1 MPYIQNTDADR
12 AAMLESIGVRD
23 LEELFEQI
31 PQELRLARPLDLPSG
46 LSELELKN
54 LLAERASW
62 NSTGEHGCFLG
73 GGVYRHF
80 TPSVVDALQG
90 RQEFVT
96 AYTPY
101 QPEASQGTL
110 TAFFEFQTMIAE
122 LTGMEVA
129 NASMYD
135 GASAAVEAVFLA
147 AAVRRGRRRVVVSA
161 ALHPHTLRTLR
172 TCLAWTKLELV
183 VAPIDENGRT
193 DLDGLLDKETCAVLI
208 QNPNF
213 LGVIEDLEAVA
224 ADAARADALP
234 MASVYPTSLGL
245 LRAPG
250 EVGFAVVVGDGQ
262 GLGLPPALGGPSFGI
277 FAVRQEF
284 VRKMP
289 GRIVGETVDREGRRG
304 FVLTFQTREQHIR
317 REKATSNI
325 CTNNA
330 LAALRGAIY
339 LAAAGPQGL
348 AEVARHCHAKA
359 SYAAQAISALPNFSL
374 PHGTDSFFN
383 EFLVRCPIPAAQVNR
398 ALDGVGL
405 IGGLEVARV
414 VPAPDEL
421 GLDDHHL
428 LLAFTETTTRSSI
441 DRLLALLAGLASS
454 PTAQPP
460 ARRAPDKAGDP
471 HQADTPGTT
480 TPQEA

>member
-12 AAMLESIGVRD
+12 SAMLAAIGVRTLD
-23 LEELFEQI
+23 DLFEQI
-31 PQELRLARPLDLPSG
+31 PEELRLKRPLDLPAG
-46 LSELELKN
+46 LSELELKE
-54 LLAERASW
+54 LLSERASW
-62 NSTGEHGCFLG
+62 NSRGEQGSFLG

-80 TPSVVDALQG
+80 TPAVVDALQG

-147 AAVRRGRRRVVVSA
+147 AAVRRGRRKVVVSA
-161 ALHPHTLRTLR
+161 ALHPHSLRTLR
-172 TCLAWTKLELV
+172 TSLAWTELELV
-183 VAPIDENGRT
+183 SAPLDESGRT
-193 DLDGLLDKETCAVLI
+193 RFDDCVDADTCAVLV

-213 LGVIEDLEAVA
+213 LGVIEDLDQVA
-224 ADAARADALP
+224 ACATEVQALP
-234 MASVYPTSLGL
+234 IASVYPTSLGL
-245 LRAPG
+245 LRPPG
-250 EVGFAVVVGDGQ
+250 EAGFAVVVGDGQ
-262 GLGLPPALGGPSFGI
+262 GLGLPQALGGPSFGI

-284 VRKMP
+284 VRRMP
-289 GRIVGETVDREGRRG
+289 GRIVGETVDRAGRRG

-348 AEVARHCHAKA
+348 AEVAHHCHAKA
-359 SYAAQAISALPNFSL
+359 TYAAQAIAALPGFSL
-374 PHGTDSFFN
+374 PHGTDAFFN
-383 EFLVRCPIPAAQVNR
+383 EFLVRCPVPAAQVNR
-398 ALDGVGL
+398 ALDKCGL
-405 IGGLEVARV
+405 IGGLEVAQV
-414 VPAPDEL
+414 CTTPDAL
-421 GLDDHHL
+421 GLDEHHL
-428 LLAFTETTTRSSI
+428 LLACTETTSRMSI
-441 DRLLALLAGLASS
+441 DRLLATLAELAPRTGAAGSDDAS
-454 PTAQPP
+454 RPTT
-460 ARRAPDKAGDP
+460 
-471 HQADTPGTT
+471 H
-480 TPQEA
+480 QEA